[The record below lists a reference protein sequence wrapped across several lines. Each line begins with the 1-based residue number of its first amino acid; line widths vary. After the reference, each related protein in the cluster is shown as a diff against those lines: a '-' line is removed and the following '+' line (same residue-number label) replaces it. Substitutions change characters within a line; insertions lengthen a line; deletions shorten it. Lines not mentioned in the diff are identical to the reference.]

1 MDGHQKIEEELLSDI
16 KTIAILGYPDC
27 SEQDTITPL
36 EILKGAALVLSQ
48 KLTPLPITAKPRD
61 LSVQLVSLDKGN
73 IKMQMGTL
81 VTPDAVLSDQIFDM
95 LYIPGG
101 VGSGQMSQSQQVLD
115 LIRRHYQAGKV
126 VVSNCSGVGILFRAG
141 ILGKTPVTCVAGIA
155 ARLRQLG
162 ANVPEPRRMWRG
174 APEVRLWTTT
184 GSYGVNGSTVAL
196 VSHYF
201 GKDLAGLTV
210 STMFDTLGGIGQE
223 AFELVGP
230 EFYTYTALEKELQ
243 DFWGPKLLP

>member
-1 MDGHQKIEEELLSDI
+1 MSDI
-16 KTIAILGYPDC
+16 RTIGVLGYTAC

-48 KLTPLPITAKPRD
+48 KLTPLPASGSPQE
-61 LSVQLVSLDKGN
+61 LSVQLVSMDEGH
-73 IKMQMGTL
+73 IKMQMGTQ
-81 VTPDAVLSDQIFDM
+81 VVPDSVVRDQTFDM

-101 VGSGQMSQSQQVLD
+101 VGSGQMTQNQQVLD
-115 LIRRHYQAGKV
+115 LIRRHYRAGKV
-126 VVSNCSGVGILFRAG
+126 VASNCSGVGILFRAG
-141 ILGKTPVTCVAGIA
+141 ILGDTPVTCVAGIVG
-155 ARLRQLG
+155 RLRQLG

-174 APEVRLWTTT
+174 APDARLWTTT

-201 GKDLAGLTV
+201 GKDVAGLTV

-223 AFELVGP
+223 AFELIGP
-230 EFYTYTALEKELQ
+230 EFYTYRSLEEKLQ
-243 DFWGPKLLP
+243 SFWGDKLLP

>member
-1 MDGHQKIEEELLSDI
+1 MSVIR
-16 KTIAILGYPDC
+16 TIGVLAYPDC

-48 KLTPLPITAKPRD
+48 KLTPLPPTGSPQSLD
-61 LSVQLVSLDKGN
+61 VQLVSLSPGN
-73 IKMQMGTL
+73 VKMQMGTM
-81 VTPDAVLSDQIFDM
+81 VTPDAVLENQTFDL
-95 LYIPGG
+95 LYVPGG
-101 VGSGQMSQSQQVLD
+101 VGCAKMTQNQQVLD

-126 VVSNCSGVGILFRAG
+126 VASNCSGVGILFRAG
-141 ILGKTPVTCVAGIA
+141 ILGDTPVTCVAGIA

-174 APEVRLWTTT
+174 APEKRLWTTT

-196 VSHYF
+196 ISHYF
-201 GKDLAGLTV
+201 GRDVAGFTV
-210 STMFDTLGGIGQE
+210 STMFDTLGGIGQD

-230 EFYTYTALEKELQ
+230 EFYTYSDTEQALQ
-243 DFWGPKLLP
+243 AFWGPMLLP